1 MSLIYVY
8 EDEDEEDAVY
18 IYILGTWVDTSTQS
32 DAEETSVLCIYVRIL
47 RRRLPLF

>member
-18 IYILGTWVDTSTQS
+18 IYILGTWLGS
-32 DAEETSVLCIYVRIL
+32 I
-47 RRRLPLF
+47 LPLRAMQKRLRCCAFMYVF